1 MPTKIGLWDTPA
13 TTKNKGKFIVFD
25 KFPSVYRKPADKKF
39 LGVTDH
45 TCVSVVRPFL
55 LSCWNRFRI
64 GFTFQNNGPS
74 CMEWKRPWLLLKAL
88 SNFIGSLIVVR
99 IHAKLEE
106 KHTFGKNL
114 RELFFLR
121 IRIVEIPLK
130 VNVHS
135 VKEAWQSFHSILPRL
150 DGSSVKRLCQTH
162 NLKQVT
168 ILGQDTVKQSKLILS
183 TFTVI
188 TT

>member
-1 MPTKIGLWDTPA
+1 MKETLIKIESLT
-13 TTKNKGKFIVFD
+13 
-25 KFPSVYRKPADKKF
+25 
-39 LGVTDH
+39 
-45 TCVSVVRPFL
+45 
-55 LSCWNRFRI
+55 
-64 GFTFQNNGPS
+64 
-74 CMEWKRPWLLLKAL
+74 
-88 SNFIGSLIVVR
+88 NFIGFLLVVR